1 LKNRLSHGKPGFPAR
16 ATGKQNVS
24 TLRRNQ
30 AHARKADFGGAAK
43 TEGGSRAPNNSPEKS
58 QNDLTRNPEH
68 DTHRIV

>member
-1 LKNRLSHGKPGFPAR
+1 
-16 ATGKQNVS
+16 
-24 TLRRNQ
+24 LRRNQ